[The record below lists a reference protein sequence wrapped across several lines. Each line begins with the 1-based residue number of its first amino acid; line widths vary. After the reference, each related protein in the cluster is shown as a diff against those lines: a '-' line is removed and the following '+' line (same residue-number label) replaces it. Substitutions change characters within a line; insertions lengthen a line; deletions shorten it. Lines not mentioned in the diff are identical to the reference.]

1 MYNPLAMTPAGWIT
15 IAIIAVA
22 ALLLVT
28 ERLRPDLV
36 ALLVL
41 LALALSGVVTPEEAV
56 SGFSRS
62 AVVTILALFI
72 LTRGLEKTGVTRWVS
87 LRLLALAGPS
97 LPRLTAILML
107 TSAGL
112 SVFMNTI
119 AAAAVLLPITMS
131 IARHSGHPP
140 SRLLMPLAFG
150 VLLGGTSTLL
160 TTANIIVSASLAAHS
175 VQPFGLF
182 DFAPI
187 GLPVALLGVL
197 LGVALSPR
205 LLPSRDVAGEVARMS
220 RLRTELA
227 QVYHLHEG
235 TCEVAIEPGSRLAG
249 ETLDQAGW
257 GHDLGLTVLAIS
269 HHGRLRLAPDRDARI
284 QEGDVVLL
292 EGAPTPEQ
300 MESYGLRFTS
310 APGLEQALLSHSVP
324 MAEVTLAPRSALE
337 GRTLRDIRF
346 RDRHGLQ
353 VLAIWRQGL
362 VIQHELGEIPL
373 RFGDAMLVQGARDR
387 LDLLRFAEDFLLLE
401 EAGNGRPGRKGAL
414 AAGIMIACLALAAAG
429 ALPIAVATLGGAA
442 LMVVTGCLTMD
453 DAYRAVEWRTV
464 FLVAGMLPLGIALD
478 RTGTSMRLGQSLV
491 QAGGGFGALGTAAVL
506 LLTTVALSTLLG
518 GQTVAV
524 ILAPVAIA
532 AARAIG
538 ADPRGMAMA
547 VALGCSLG
555 FLSPLTHPASMLVM
569 GPGGYTTRD
578 YFRLGAPL
586 TALSILVTLAG
597 LHWIWGL

>member
-1 MYNPLAMTPAGWIT
+1 MTPAGWIT

-41 LALALSGVVTPEEAV
+41 LALGLSGVVTPEEAV

-62 AVVTILALFI
+62 AVITILALFI
-72 LTRGLEKTGVTRWVS
+72 LTHGLEKTGVTRWIS
-87 LRLLALAGPS
+87 FRLLSLAGPS
-97 LPRLTAILML
+97 PARLTAILML
-107 TSAGL
+107 TAAAL

-150 VLLGGTSTLL
+150 VLLGGTATLL
-160 TTANIIVSASLAAHS
+160 TTANIIVSTTLAQHAIR
-175 VQPFGLF
+175 PFGLL

-187 GLPVALLGVL
+187 GLPLMILGALLVVG
-197 LGVALSPR
+197 LSPR
-205 LLPSRDVAGEVARMS
+205 LLPTRDVAGEVARMS
-220 RLRTELA
+220 RLRKELS

-235 TCEVAIEPGSRLAG
+235 TSEVVIEPGSSMAG
-249 ETLDQAGW
+249 QTLHEGGW
-257 GHDLGLTVLAIS
+257 GHTLGLTVLAIS
-269 HHGRLRLAPDRDARI
+269 HHGRLRLAPDRDAQI
-284 QEGDVVLL
+284 QEGDVILL

-300 MESYGLRFTS
+300 MEAYGLRFTS
-310 APGLEQALLSHSVP
+310 APGLEDALVSYSVP
-324 MAEVTLAPRSALE
+324 IAEVTLAPRSALE

-346 RDRHGLQ
+346 RERYGLQ

-362 VIQHELGEIPL
+362 VIQHELADIPL
-373 RFGDAMLVQGARDR
+373 RFGDAMLVQGPRDR
-387 LDLLRFAEDFLLLE
+387 LDLLRYAVDFLLLE

-414 AAGIMIACLALAAAG
+414 ATGILIACLGLAASG
-429 ALPIAVATLGGAA
+429 AIPIAVATLGGAA

-453 DAYRAVEWRTV
+453 DAYHAVDWRTV
-464 FLVAGMLPLGIALD
+464 FLVAGMLPLSIALD
-478 RTGTSMRLGQSLV
+478 RTGTSALLGRALV
-491 QAGGGFGALGTAAVL
+491 DASGGFGALATAAIL
-506 LLTTVALSTLLG
+506 LLITVALSVLLG

-532 AARAIG
+532 AASAIG
-538 ADPRGMAMA
+538 ADPRAMAMA

-586 TALSILVTLAG
+586 TAVSILVTLAG